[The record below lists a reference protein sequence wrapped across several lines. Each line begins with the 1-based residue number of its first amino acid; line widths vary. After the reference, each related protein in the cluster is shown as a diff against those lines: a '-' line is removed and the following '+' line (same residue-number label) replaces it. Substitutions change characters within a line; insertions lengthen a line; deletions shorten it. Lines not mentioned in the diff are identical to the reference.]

1 MEKKTQLKTLDQKIK
16 DLQDRKKLLE
26 QKQLLEVSKIIKKTH
41 AEDLPPEMLTGVLLE
56 AVEAFHQKKDSTKR
70 WEEKGKAFLKS
81 PSKKGDK
88 KESDSFRVSEKS

>member
-1 MEKKTQLKTLDQKIK
+1 MEKKAQLKTLDQKIK
-16 DLQDRKKLLE
+16 ELQDRKKLLE

-41 AEDLPPEMLTGVLLE
+41 AEDLHPEMLTGVLLE
-56 AVEAFHQKKDSTKR
+56 AVEAFHQKKDSTKC
-70 WEEKGKAFLKS
+70 WEERGKAFLS